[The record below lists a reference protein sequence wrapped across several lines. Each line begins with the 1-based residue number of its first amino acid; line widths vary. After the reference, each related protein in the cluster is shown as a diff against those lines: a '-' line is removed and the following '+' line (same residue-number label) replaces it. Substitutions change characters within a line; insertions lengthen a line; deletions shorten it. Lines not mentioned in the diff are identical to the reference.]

1 MGGARVRSSIGEE
14 IATFRR
20 SGLSEAWFGVNL
32 DLSSPSRKAGRPA
45 SPAITKVELIKPET
59 TNALGLTVPLSL
71 LGRADEV
78 IE

>member
-32 DLSSPSRKAGRPA
+32 DLSSPSRKAGPTCQSSYPRK
-45 SPAITKVELIKPET
+45 S
-59 TNALGLTVPLSL
+59 S
-71 LGRADEV
+71 
-78 IE
+78 

>member
-20 SGLSEAWFGVNL
+20 SGLSGAWFGVNL

-45 SPAITKVELIKPET
+45 SPSARLHSRA
-59 TNALGLTVPLSL
+59 NLRSAARSALVVHRSL
-71 LGRADEV
+71 
-78 IE
+78 